1 MSANYTNIMRFI
13 EEEIH
18 RVSDVGALDFES
30 ERLKDLCSQLYMI
43 EVHPELSGSAKKKEM
58 RNKIEYFGSI
68 VEAQE

>member
-1 MSANYTNIMRFI
+1 
-13 EEEIH
+13 
-18 RVSDVGALDFES
+18 
-30 ERLKDLCSQLYMI
+30 MI